1 MIYDISEN
9 SITTCY
15 DTFSREL
22 NSLHNNNKMEEDEK
36 NIKDIQKKIALIN
49 TILNNL
55 NKLKLL
61 IKIK

>member
-1 MIYDISEN
+1 MYDLSDKSLNDCLDVFI
-9 SITTCY
+9 
-15 DTFSREL
+15 REIQKI
-22 NSLHNNNKMEEDEK
+22 HNEMRTEEDEK
-36 NIKDIQKKIALIN
+36 IQRELQKKIALIN

>member
-22 NSLHNNNKMEEDEK
+22 NSLHNNNRMEEDEK
-36 NIKDIQKKIALIN
+36 NIKEIQKKIAVIN

>member
-1 MIYDISEN
+1 MYDLSDK
-9 SITTCY
+9 SINDCL
-15 DTFSREL
+15 DVFVREL
-22 NSLHNNNKMEEDEK
+22 QKLHNEIRAEEDEK

>member
-9 SITTCY
+9 SIISCY

-22 NSLHNNNKMEEDEK
+22 NSLHNNNKMEEDDK
-36 NIKDIQKKIALIN
+36 NIKEIQKKIALIN